1 MSNYTT
7 LKILAMVSL
16 LASSLPSNADAYQV
30 YFNDFQNHTAGS
42 EWSSQSIDTAP
53 NPAINPWWGTYLGQF
68 SGNDA
73 VTLTLAGL
81 APGMLTLSFDTY
93 FIRSWDGNDTIYGKD
108 YFKVSVLG
116 GQTLLYDTFSNGNP
130 AGQSYI
136 GNGSTD
142 PGYAVAGNSSMTG
155 AAQRWSLGYDFNDGI
170 NHTNDM
176 MDSVYTFSFSFYNTL
191 ETLAFQFAGIGLQNN
206 LVTGLQ
212 GEQYYDESWGLD
224 NVGVNVAPVP
234 EPSTLILL
242 FGGLA
247 GLFGYQV
254 RSSRKGKLK

>member
-1 MSNYTT
+1 MSNYTA
-7 LKILAMVSL
+7 LKVLAMVSL
-16 LASSLPSNADAYQV
+16 LAYSLPSNADAYQV
-30 YFNDFQNHTAGS
+30 YFNDFQSKQAGF

-53 NPAINPWWGTYLGQF
+53 NPDISPWWGTYLGQF

-73 VTLTLAGL
+73 VTLTLTGL
-81 APGMLTLSFDTY
+81 APGLLTLSFDTY
-93 FIRSWDGNDTIYGKD
+93 FIRSWDGNDTTYGKD

-136 GNGSTD
+136 GNGNTD
-142 PGYAVAGNSSMTG
+142 HGYAVAGNSSMTG

-170 NHTNDM
+170 NGTNHM
-176 MDSVYTFSFSFYNTL
+176 MDSVYTFNFSFYNTL
-191 ETLAFQFAGIGLQNN
+191 ETLAFQFAGIDLQNN
-206 LVTGLQ
+206 LVTGLH

-224 NVGVNVAPVP
+224 NVEVDVAPVP

-247 GLFGYQV
+247 GLFGYQA
-254 RSSRKGKLK
+254 RFSRKDK